1 MRKLT
6 AYRQTLLK
14 SGKEPQAKI
23 LMRTYNEVEIDLAF
37 EWVDKFFALTDLIF
51 RISGDEDLSSPP
63 PLPSYEHE
71 LQFQALRIWFL
82 DHQDEFMPIWSEFW
96 QNKSPRLDSID
107 TIEDIEYLENPF
119 LPLYESDDLCQLA
132 HCLGMTK
139 SIDTWEPTKQAVD
152 MVLDIT
158 TAFSLKVF
166 QFIQMIGEFT
176 DD

>member
-1 MRKLT
+1 
-6 AYRQTLLK
+6 
-14 SGKEPQAKI
+14 
-23 LMRTYNEVEIDLAF
+23 
-37 EWVDKFFALTDLIF
+37 
-51 RISGDEDLSSPP
+51 
-63 PLPSYEHE
+63 
-71 LQFQALRIWFL
+71 
-82 DHQDEFMPIWSEFW
+82 MPIWSEFW